1 MMILDLKRAYEE
13 SIRLAKQHTDITI
26 YVLKELSLLVMQ
38 NTGSSYKTA
47 LGEFS
52 SANGDLR
59 LVNAT
64 AGVGGISY
72 MSYQKVPAKLQEF
85 CNWLNAL
92 QIMHSSLAISN
103 NQFKKIIQLFKR
115 IYPIPATYHLACVGN
130 SCKSFFEIIHA
141 IPFEDLI

>member
-13 SIRLAKQHTDITI
+13 SIRLAKQHADITI
-26 YVLKELSLLVMQ
+26 YVLKELSRLVMQ

-64 AGVGGISY
+64 AGVGGRSY

-103 NQFKKIIQLFKR
+103 NQ
-115 IYPIPATYHLACVGN
+115 
-130 SCKSFFEIIHA
+130 
-141 IPFEDLI
+141 